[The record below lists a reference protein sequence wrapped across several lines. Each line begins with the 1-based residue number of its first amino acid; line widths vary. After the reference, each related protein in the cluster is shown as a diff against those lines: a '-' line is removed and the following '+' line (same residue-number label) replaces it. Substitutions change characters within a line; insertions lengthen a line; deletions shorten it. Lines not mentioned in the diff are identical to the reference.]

1 MKKLRSLILG
11 SVALCG
17 VGMFSLSSCDSV
29 DAAFDCQS
37 VCQRYHDC
45 FDKDYDV
52 GKCRSSCRDRAAN
65 DSTVREKADTCEA
78 CIDEKSCTGAVFNCS
93 PSCSAIVP

>member
-1 MKKLRSLILG
+1 MRNLRSLFLG
-11 SVALCG
+11 TLALCG
-17 VGMFSLSSCDSV
+17 VGFFGIASCDSV

-52 GKCRSSCRDRAAN
+52 GACRSSCRDRAAN
-65 DSTVREKADTCEA
+65 DSTVRAKADACEA
-78 CIDEKSCTGAVFNCS
+78 CIDDMSCTSAVFNCTQD
-93 PSCSAIVP
+93 CAAIVP